1 LADNSVTLRI
11 GADPTK
17 LQNGL
22 KQSSA
27 AIDSFGSRARASIA
41 RVGSSLK
48 GLADRI
54 VTPFNSLVL
63 GGGLGM
69 AIKNV
74 GDLSE
79 SLMYYGMAAKKSDA
93 DTKVFRDSLHK
104 MAVETGVDANEIL
117 NGVSRIG
124 EITGQFDFAEEMGP
138 RLAKAAK
145 ASGASMEDLAN
156 VASSLKV
163 TMGLTADEVAK
174 FFNSLIIQGDQGSYT
189 LQKFAAEGKAL
200 LATTSTHGIKTAE
213 QFASFGGYLQVMNS
227 QIKSEAEL
235 TTSVSA
241 LFSELA
247 SKAKDL
253 NKIGVHVVD
262 KNREFND
269 FDAIMRQLMDKTK
282 GDILKLGKF
291 FGASSMKALMPIIT
305 EYKNGWET
313 LDAITKSGQEGMTNT
328 NVLDE
333 RFEKTAN
340 DFKTNVSRMKAVAE
354 TFADTNLTGP
364 VESLTSALNY
374 LSKHQG
380 IVTAGFKAMTV
391 AAVALGA
398 VKLGGLV
405 KDVAGLAMDIKGIW
419 SKKGG
424 AGAAANGAGASAMS
438 AAVQKVFVVNMRGG
452 FGGGSDYM
460 DDDDLPV
467 TTQKTATAM
476 ETTTKEVGRF
486 RQGLSNAR
494 AGLNRLG
501 NSPLAMSVMGAATS
515 WAMGQIY
522 NFGQAFI
529 EWRQVVANS
538 REIAANTIDTNT
550 KSFEEKY
557 GKNVHAARFDE
568 TLKAINEEETSF
580 LPSQKKLDKLYEQ
593 LNVSRELMKRDIAS
607 GAQRVSAQEYMKN
620 LTVAPNIVINLD
632 ASNNRFTAQSDG
644 GKPANIRV
652 KNTPGMGR

>member
-1 LADNSVTLRI
+1 MADNSVTLRI

-48 GLADRI
+48 GLADRM

-104 MAVETGVDANEIL
+104 MAVETGVDADTIL
-117 NGVSRIG
+117 AGISRIG
-124 EITGQFDFAEEMGP
+124 EVTGDFDFSEQMGET
-138 RLAKAAK
+138 LAKAAK
-145 ASGASMEDLAN
+145 ASGASVDELAA
-156 VASSLKV
+156 VAASMKTSMGWGAEQIASS
-163 TMGLTADEVAK
+163 
-174 FFNSLIIQGDQGSYT
+174 FNSLIIQGDQGSYT

-200 LATTSTHGIKTAE
+200 LAAASSFGIKSQD
-213 QFASFGGYLQVMNS
+213 QFANFGAYLQVMNTS
-227 QIKSEAEL
+227 IKSEAEL
-235 TTSVSA
+235 TTSVSS
-241 LFSELA
+241 LFNELIG
-247 SKAKDL
+247 KAKDL
-253 NKIGVHVVD
+253 KKIGVRVFD
-262 KNREFND
+262 KDGNLND
-269 FDAIMRQLMDKTK
+269 FDDIMRQLMEKTDGNIK
-282 GDILKLGKF
+282 KISPM
-291 FGASSMKALMPIIT
+291 FGASALKALTPVMA
-305 EYKNGWET
+305 EYKNGWQT
-313 LDAITKSGQEGMTNT
+313 LDAITKSGQDGMNNTVELDKRFQKTSDDFNT
-328 NVLDE
+328 NVN
-333 RFEKTAN
+333 K
-340 DFKTNVSRMKAVAE
+340 MKAVALK
-354 TFADTNLTGP
+354 FADTNLAGP
-364 VESLTSALNY
+364 VNQLSDALKY
-374 LSKHQG
+374 LGEHQG
-380 IVTAGFKAMTV
+380 LVTAGFKAMTV
-391 AAVALGA
+391 AAGALVA
-398 VKLGGLV
+398 VKVGEFVKSFGGLV
-405 KDVAGLAMDIKGIW
+405 GDLKGFW
-419 SKKGG
+419 SRKNGN
-424 AGAAANGAGASAMS
+424 ATADAIEAAAGG
-438 AAVQKVFVVNMRGG
+438 VQKVFVVNM
-452 FGGGSDYM
+452 GGGMGSANYM

-467 TTQKTATAM
+467 TTRKTATAM
-476 ETTTKEVGRF
+476 ETTTKEMGRF

-538 REIAANTIDTNT
+538 REIAANTIDTNA
-550 KSFEEKY
+550 KSFEAKY
-557 GKNVHAARFDE
+557 GKNVHAKRYDE

-593 LNVSRELMKRDIAS
+593 LNVSRELMKRDIENQRAS
-607 GAQRVSAQEYMKN
+607 AKDYMQN
-620 LTVAPNIVINLD
+620 LTVAPNIVINMD
-632 ASNNRFTAQSDG
+632 QANNRYTAQSDG
-644 GKPANIRV
+644 GKPAKV
-652 KNTPGMGR
+652 KVQNTPGMGR

>member
-48 GLADRI
+48 GLADRM

-104 MAVETGVDANEIL
+104 MAVETGVDADTIL
-117 NGVSRIG
+117 AGISRIG
-124 EITGQFDFAEEMGP
+124 EVTGDFDFSEQMGET
-138 RLAKAAK
+138 LAKAAK
-145 ASGASMEDLAN
+145 ASGASVDELAA
-156 VASSLKV
+156 VAASMKTSMGWGAEQIASS
-163 TMGLTADEVAK
+163 
-174 FFNSLIIQGDQGSYT
+174 FNSLIIQGDQGSYT

-200 LATTSTHGIKTAE
+200 LAAASSFGIKSQD
-213 QFASFGGYLQVMNS
+213 QFANFGAYLQVMNTS
-227 QIKSEAEL
+227 IKSEAEL
-235 TTSVSA
+235 TTSVSS
-241 LFSELA
+241 LFNELIG
-247 SKAKDL
+247 KAKDL
-253 NKIGVHVVD
+253 KKIGVRVFD
-262 KNREFND
+262 KDGNLND
-269 FDAIMRQLMDKTK
+269 FDDIMRQLMEKTDGNIK
-282 GDILKLGKF
+282 KISPM
-291 FGASSMKALMPIIT
+291 FGASALKALTPVMA
-305 EYKNGWET
+305 EYKNGWQT
-313 LDAITKSGQEGMTNT
+313 LDAITKSGQDGMNNTVELDKRFQKTSDDFNT
-328 NVLDE
+328 NVN
-333 RFEKTAN
+333 K
-340 DFKTNVSRMKAVAE
+340 MKAVALK
-354 TFADTNLTGP
+354 FADTNLAGP
-364 VESLTSALNY
+364 VNQLSDALKY
-374 LSKHQG
+374 LGEHQG
-380 IVTAGFKAMTV
+380 LVTAGFKAMTV
-391 AAVALGA
+391 AAGALVA
-398 VKLGGLV
+398 VKVGEFVKSFGGLV
-405 KDVAGLAMDIKGIW
+405 GDLKGFW
-419 SKKGG
+419 SRKNGN
-424 AGAAANGAGASAMS
+424 ATADAIEAAAGG
-438 AAVQKVFVVNMRGG
+438 VQKVFVVNM
-452 FGGGSDYM
+452 GGGMGSANYM

-467 TTQKTATAM
+467 TTRKTATAM

-501 NSPLAMSVMGAATS
+501 GSALGGPLLGIATN
-515 WAMGQIY
+515 WALGQIY
-522 NFGQAFI
+522 NFGQAFL

-538 REIAANTIDTNT
+538 RDIATNTIDANA
-550 KSFEEKY
+550 KSFEERY
-557 GKNVHAARFDE
+557 GKNAHAKRYDE

-580 LPSQKKLDKLYEQ
+580 LPSQKKLDKLYDQ
-593 LNVSRELMKRDIAS
+593 LDVSRELMKRDIAS